1 MEQQVNLYQPILGA
15 EKRLF
20 SARTIGTALA
30 ALALCLAGIAGF
42 ARWRTTHIEHAV
54 MVVAGQ
60 EARALALAAQASAAN
75 APLASLAELEAQAR
89 RSSEEI
95 VEREHALNIVLRG
108 SADPLSGF
116 AARLEAI
123 GRRQV
128 EGVWLTSL
136 VVGTGEGRLAL
147 SGATIDPRLIA
158 GWLASLEDE
167 PALDGAFFDR
177 LSIRQVADAAPAT
190 AVFDIGAP
198 GLDLPVAGN
207 AR

>member
-20 SARTIGTALA
+20 SAGTIAAALL
-30 ALALCLAGIAGF
+30 ALALCLGGVAGF
-42 ARWRTTHIEHAV
+42 ARWRTAHIEHAV
-54 MVVAGQ
+54 TEVAAQ
-60 EARALALAAQASAAN
+60 EAQALARAAQASAAN
-75 APLASLAELEAQAR
+75 APHASLAELEARAR
-89 RSSEEI
+89 QDSDEI
-95 VEREHALNIVLRG
+95 AAREHALNIVQQG
-108 SADPLSGF
+108 SADARSGF

-136 VVGTGEGRLAL
+136 VIGTGEARLAL
-147 SGATIDPRLIA
+147 SGATVDPRLIA

-167 PALDGAFFDR
+167 PALNGAFFDR
-177 LSIRQVADAAPAT
+177 LSIKQVADAAPAR

-198 GLDLPVAGN
+198 GLDLPAQGG
-207 AR
+207 AK